1 MASLFMA
8 DIKRTN
14 AEEIYC
20 AFDGEQERER
30 ERERGGLENI
40 RAQGEMKSFIKTV
53 LFLRL
58 AQTKS
63 LNMIKLLF
71 SLIQ

>member
-20 AFDGEQERER
+20 AFDGEQER

>member
-20 AFDGEQERER
+20 VFDVEQEWEQERE
-30 ERERGGLENI
+30 GLENI
-40 RAQGEMKSFIKTV
+40 LEQRENK
-53 LFLRL
+53 
-58 AQTKS
+58 
-63 LNMIKLLF
+63 
-71 SLIQ
+71 